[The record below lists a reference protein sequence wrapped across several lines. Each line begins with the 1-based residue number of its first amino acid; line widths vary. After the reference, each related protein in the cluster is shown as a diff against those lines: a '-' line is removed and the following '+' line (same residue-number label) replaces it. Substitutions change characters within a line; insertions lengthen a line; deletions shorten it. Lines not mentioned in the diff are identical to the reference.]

1 MKGTGGGLRTGG
13 AHRESPGWI
22 KPVSPAAGSL
32 GALAAGETGAYGGSA
47 VVGRNREAGSGT
59 SGVRAQPRGDQP
71 SGAVT
76 RMSGALG
83 EISPSAMTSTEAN
96 LSVLVMSTGVVNE

>member
-1 MKGTGGGLRTGG
+1 MSESQQPHINDHSTPAPDAVPPSSGGTGR
-13 AHRESPGWI
+13 
-22 KPVSPAAGSL
+22 
-32 GALAAGETGAYGGSA
+32 
-47 VVGRNREAGSGT
+47 AGSGT
-59 SGVRAQPRGDQP
+59 SGVRAQPREDQP

-96 LSVLVMSTGVVNE
+96 LSVLVMSKGRISEKFQTCLSQTTWSW